1 MSLFNLWIYLLDFV
15 DIVDSFINILSLLY
29 IESGFFV
36 DKLTFHKRFF
46 QLETRT

>member
-29 IESGFFV
+29 IESGFFCG
-36 DKLTFHKRFF
+36 
-46 QLETRT
+46 